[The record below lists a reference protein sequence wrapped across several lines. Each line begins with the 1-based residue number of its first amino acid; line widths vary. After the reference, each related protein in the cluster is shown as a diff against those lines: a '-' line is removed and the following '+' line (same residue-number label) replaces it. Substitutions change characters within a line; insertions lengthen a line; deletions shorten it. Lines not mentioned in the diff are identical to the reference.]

1 MRTVTVTIPTAA
13 ITAGS
18 WANRKKITIKAA
30 QVSGDQ
36 VNFPVLINLA
46 SDTGLAASAQTTGGD
61 IYFTSA
67 SGVKLAHE
75 IERFQKSTGGLAAW
89 ANIPA
94 LSSTTD
100 TVIYMYYGNA
110 SAADQQNRTAV
121 WDSGYSA
128 VWHMREGSAQHVDST
143 ANANQSQTVSVAA
156 SGGTAG
162 QIGMADQFS
171 RAQLSHITIP
181 GSTSLRQPTLTV
193 EAWVKAN
200 STGSG
205 AQDVISFGDDVTLRI
220 EWNGAASFYV
230 YDGGYRWMT
239 GTADLRG
246 GYHHIAGV
254 IDGTAKTLTIY
265 VDGIAQGS
273 VPSSSPAYVHGANV
287 EIGMN
292 AYPSTAYNFDGNI
305 DEARVSKTA
314 RSAAWIKTAYTNQSS
329 STFCAAGAEEKLST
343 GDKTVPQ
350 VAITAPSNGATVS
363 GIVAISATATDNVG
377 VLGVQFSVDGKALG
391 SESTSAPYSSSWN
404 TTGVAAGTHRLSAV
418 ARDAAGNRTTSTITV
433 TIAAKPAWQYRKKI
447 TIKAAQV
454 SGDQVNFPVL
464 VNLASDTELAAS
476 AQTTGG
482 DIYFT
487 SASGAKL
494 AHEIERFQKSTG
506 GLAAWV
512 NIPALSSTTDT
523 VIYMYYGNASAA
535 DQQNRTAVWDSGYS
549 AVWHMRE
556 GSAQHVD
563 STVNANQSQT
573 VSVAASGGTAGQI
586 GMADQFSRAQLS
598 HITIPGST
606 SLRQPTLTV
615 ETWVKANSAVSGAQD
630 VISFGDDVTLR
641 IEWNGAASFYVYDRG
656 YRWMTGTADL
666 RGDTI
671 TSPGSSTGQRKRSR
685 STWMVSLKA
694 QFLRSSPAYVH
705 GANVEIG
712 MNAYPST
719 AYNFDGNIDEA
730 RKVKTARSASW
741 IKTAYTNQ
749 SSTASFYTV
758 G

>member
-1 MRTVTVTIPTAA
+1 MSNPDVTAPQVTITSPANGSTVSGSVQVTATATDNIGVAGVQFKVDGAALNGELSSGPYATTWNTGSMKNGSHQVSAVVRDAAGNQSTSTISINVGNSDSTAPQAAITAPANGATVSGMVAVSATATDNIGVAGVQFYVDGAALGQESTSAPFSTSWNAAAAAPGTHQLSAVARDAAGNRATCATVTVTIPAA
-13 ITAGS
+13 ATPAGG

-36 VNFPVLINLA
+36 VNFPVLVNLA
-46 SDTGLAASAQTTGGD
+46 SDAGLAASAQTTGGD

-75 IERFQKSTGGLAAW
+75 IERFQKSTGSLAAW
-89 ANIPA
+89 VNIPA

-121 WDSGYSA
+121 WDSGDSA

-200 STGSG
+200 SAVSG

-329 STFCAAGAEEKLST
+329 STFCTAGTEEKLIT
-343 GDKTVPQ
+343 GDKTAPQ

-404 TTGVAAGTHRLSAV
+404 TTGVAAGTHQLSAV
-418 ARDAAGNRTTSTITV
+418 ARTP
-433 TIAAKPAWQYRKKI
+433 PAIVRHLR
-447 TIKAAQV
+447 
-454 SGDQVNFPVL
+454 SP
-464 VNLASDTELAAS
+464 
-476 AQTTGG
+476 
-482 DIYFT
+482 
-487 SASGAKL
+487 
-494 AHEIERFQKSTG
+494 
-506 GLAAWV
+506 
-512 NIPALSSTTDT
+512 
-523 VIYMYYGNASAA
+523 
-535 DQQNRTAVWDSGYS
+535 
-549 AVWHMRE
+549 
-556 GSAQHVD
+556 
-563 STVNANQSQT
+563 
-573 VSVAASGGTAGQI
+573 
-586 GMADQFSRAQLS
+586 SR
-598 HITIPGST
+598 
-606 SLRQPTLTV
+606 SLR
-615 ETWVKANSAVSGAQD
+615 N
-630 VISFGDDVTLR
+630 R
-641 IEWNGAASFYVYDRG
+641 
-656 YRWMTGTADL
+656 
-666 RGDTI
+666 
-671 TSPGSSTGQRKRSR
+671 PGNIARRSR
-685 STWMVSLKA
+685 SK
-694 QFLRSSPAYVH
+694 P
-705 GANVEIG
+705 
-712 MNAYPST
+712 
-719 AYNFDGNIDEA
+719 
-730 RKVKTARSASW
+730 RK
-741 IKTAYTNQ
+741 
-749 SSTASFYTV
+749 
-758 G
+758 